1 MDFMSIRPKQG
12 LTICPKW
19 DMGWQSLSPYLN
31 WQISFAVTNKLAALL
46 PEVEKGNGV
55 EQDHTEGH
63 EARDDAEPGEYERA
77 LVLAGRGRGDSKDE
91 VDSPEYF
98 C

>member
-1 MDFMSIRPKQG
+1 
-12 LTICPKW
+12 
-19 DMGWQSLSPYLN
+19 MGWQSLSPYLN

-55 EQDHTEGH
+55 EQDHTEGD

-77 LVLAGRGRGDSKDE
+77 LILAGRGRGDSKDE